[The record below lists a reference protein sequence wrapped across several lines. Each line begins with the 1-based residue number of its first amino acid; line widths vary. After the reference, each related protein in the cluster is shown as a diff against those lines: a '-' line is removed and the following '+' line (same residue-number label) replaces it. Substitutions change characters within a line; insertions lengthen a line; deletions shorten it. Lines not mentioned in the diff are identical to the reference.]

1 MFVFR
6 ERTTLRRWLPDRV
19 AFMTCVF
26 SDLIGSE
33 YKKFV
38 MGIKKYK
45 MNPLLLEYGK
55 GELPSHGRS
64 RKLWNVDVDRLY
76 VPIWVNRNHWIGA
89 CISFVN
95 RHIEVFDCGGKKK
108 IKEVEAFTYL
118 IPRIVKAVQP
128 LRMQK
133 HLNVAPYTVSYVPMR
148 GLNKANCHCGVYTL
162 KHIECHLLG
171 LDLSLVDD
179 DNIKEARIR
188 IMWDLWEAATDPE
201 LIERMSK
208 YEPPNYKPAECIEL

>member
-76 VPIWVNRNHWIGA
+76 VPIWVNRNHWIGV
-89 CISFVN
+89 CISFIN

-118 IPRIVKAVQP
+118 ILRIVKAVQP

-133 HLNVAPYTVSYVPMR
+133 HLNVTSYTVSYVPMR
-148 GLNKANCHCGVYTL
+148 GLNKANRHRM
-162 KHIECHLLG
+162 
-171 LDLSLVDD
+171 SLAWVGSFIDD

-188 IMWDLWEAATDPE
+188 IMWDLCEAATDPE

-208 YEPPNYKPAECIEL
+208 YESPNYKPAECIEL